1 MIVGPG
7 SKETEYNK
15 IAYSTSKDPRT
26 KHPGVLFF
34 KAEIVKAIDEA
45 KCVLRPIWP
54 GNEDLTAHYKQAV
67 NGRWRGWL
75 IFL

>member
-34 KAEIVKAIDEA
+34 KAETAKAVVEA
-45 KCVLRPIWP
+45 KCVLRPIWL

-67 NGRWRGWL
+67 NGRPVG
-75 IFL
+75 